1 MDAVQGTVDNEPSNS
16 FHPPYPLTTASK
28 DWAAQLLGNHAALQ
42 TYTPYLRQFYS
53 LTTTAQSYIYP
64 LIDQITH
71 KPDIVTIALLLVI
84 LFISLKLL
92 DLLWQTVLFW
102 LRLARRVVFWGGLV
116 MLGLWLYTR
125 GPEGVWADVQYWVD
139 VWGQEKEYWKDKD
152 RIARMARQ
160 GGKVKGGA
168 GSWF

>member
-1 MDAVQGTVDNEPSNS
+1 MEDIQ
-16 FHPPYPLTTASK
+16 

-53 LTTTAQSYIYP
+53 IVTTAQSYIYP
-64 LIDQITH
+64 LIDKITH
-71 KPDIVTIALLLVI
+71 KPDIATIALLLVI

-160 GGKVKGGA
+160 GGKMKGGA